1 MKRWAQR
8 ILGHTL
14 EETRGFTAGY
24 SSGRQSHTLG
34 ISATYGDNPMKPP
47 VYHFSEQQQGSF
59 YGGFMPHG
67 TYHSR
72 GNMYNPQRTPLPQ
85 GPQLRGSQFQGPY
98 SQGMLIPRAVPFLL
112 QHKPHHAISLPNP
125 YSAFLNPENKPP
137 SSQKTPTTQEKHL
150 PHRLSLAPARPS
162 TPVPNPSGRITP
174 PHKRSPKKKKKKPTA
189 AEKSE
194 IANTDS
200 AAGSVVKSWTKAGQ
214 NLVPKLIVE
223 KWAKGKQRSVSEGQ
237 ETTAANQPEQKLP
250 HSASPFPSPSE
261 IHHLGRALG
270 WDNKEG
276 NSPATQPQDRIES
289 ATDRVD
295 KRKGKQKKV
304 AEIQKDQIT
313 SNGEGSPTAPQHKV
327 HITSIIAAAGK
338 SKGPPATVSQITG
351 DAVGSPKSATAQPPA
366 SQSSGHLVVKTL
378 PNEKKQVVQQVLQPT
393 NVGGSSILYDSPTLD
408 RRKTKV
414 TTLISQATS
423 PEHRHYVSEQEAVKA
438 AIQENDI
445 DKLIANAQMISKN
458 KNIEKQLKPKNQVPV
473 LVKVEGANQLPAR
486 PPTQTKGLPEVS
498 KSLAGNLVMVKH
510 EKPPGLDNGEGGSN
524 GFNGQL
530 LAANFVRERKLSVG
544 PNPTPSTNFRS
555 TGGSV
560 PREFVNSKVSI
571 SPDNPGLSNAKAS
584 SDVSGN
590 NTDPKFPT
598 PTKTPVAAMIACPR
612 PLTSTNTLVTPTS
625 IPYKNTRQPPPSK
638 VLPAMPKQLDFI
650 TTANGK
656 TNAHEVIPT
665 NILAL
670 IPDTPPPSLPDYAK
684 AASGPN
690 GRNVDQKFNTPP
702 TSPSRNPPTAPVAPT
717 KTITTLITS
726 PSPTITKGPPS
737 SPTSP
742 KPNKS
747 WSSIV
752 TGNSADPNAINKKF
766 QRNRIGIEGF
776 PELGKPLTILSSN
789 QLPRTP
795 HEIWD
800 GDGLNQKAS
809 LSAMA
814 EPFEPA
820 EPRHTASAD
829 SHLKTNN
836 RSSPP
841 ILHSHIPTHPV
852 APAIMKFPIPDPP
865 LAPILLPQTPIE
877 HMSFPFDHLLGVFY
891 DTPEFTKYLNKS
903 YNELLFKEN
912 YLRAQ
917 YQRISETFV
926 EEWDYITA
934 QERKSIITKALSNL
948 SERLD
953 RVQLSAGTGMEKLL
967 RDLGLTKYSPS
978 TTPLLHKPT
987 TPNLREAYLQ
997 GAPVHEETKK
1007 GSSKSVKE
1015 AYLKWRAEYC
1025 FDCDPDALCISPD
1038 WLYSIISRLLG
1049 MPHTLRHRFGP
1060 VWHKK
1065 NFDSSVT
1072 PDHEK
1077 YTRERLE
1084 LWCPDDC
1091 LDCKEAENTGWP
1103 TEWTFVR
1110 NSQSRTKDS
1119 LHSSSSEIEVPR
1131 RNLPNDSPFQPSSPH
1146 TQNSPGDI
1154 QDPFVFSQL
1163 SFLKKARLMSN
1174 RFTDPIFARSD
1185 GWKAANPGRTKFME
1199 LMNIDIALFYCELIE
1214 EILQIFGE
1222 VRRERIWITLPS
1234 IADYHEGLPII
1245 PTQGIRGRPRTRS
1258 TGKGSSEMRT
1268 SITSDSLDQI
1278 QRKKGRE
1285 YMHTR
1290 VLEERKRMW
1299 EFVNEVQRTTD
1310 WKIAGLRLVD
1320 RDTDREVERAYDGGL
1335 WTIPVPPQEK
1345 EMLEREFAKLRV

>member
-1 MKRWAQR
+1 
-8 ILGHTL
+8 
-14 EETRGFTAGY
+14 
-24 SSGRQSHTLG
+24 
-34 ISATYGDNPMKPP
+34 MKPP

-59 YGGFMPHG
+59 YGGFVPQD
-67 TYHSR
+67 TCHSR

-112 QHKPHHAISLPNP
+112 RHKPHHAISLPNP

-137 SSQKTPTTQEKHL
+137 NSQKTPTTQERYL

-174 PHKRSPKKKKKKPTA
+174 PHKRSPKKKKKKPAA

-200 AAGSVVKSWTKAGQ
+200 AAGSVVKSWTKAEQ

-223 KWAKGKQRSVSEGQ
+223 KWAKGKQQGVWEGQ
-237 ETTAANQPEQKLP
+237 ETTAANQPEQKLT
-250 HSASPFPSPSE
+250 HSASPFPSPSG
-261 IHHLGRALG
+261 IHHLGRTLE

-289 ATDRVD
+289 AADRMD

-313 SNGEGSPTAPQHKV
+313 
-327 HITSIIAAAGK
+327 
-338 SKGPPATVSQITG
+338 G
-351 DAVGSPKSATAQPPA
+351 DAVGSPKSATTQSPT

-378 PNEKKQVVQQVLQPT
+378 PNGKKQVVQQVLQPT
-393 NVGGSSILYDSPTLD
+393 NVGGSILHDSPIIG
-408 RRKTKV
+408 RRKTKL

-423 PEHRHYVSEQEAVKA
+423 PEHRYYAPEQEVVKA

-458 KNIEKQLKPKNQVPV
+458 KNIEKKLKPKNQIPV
-473 LVKVEGANQLPAR
+473 LVKVEGTNQLPAK
-486 PPTQTKGLPEVS
+486 PITQTKSLPEVS
-498 KSLAGNLVMVKH
+498 KSLAGNQVRVKQ
-510 EKPPGLDNGEGGSN
+510 EKPPGLDNGEGSN
-524 GFNGQL
+524 GFNGQF
-530 LAANFVRERKLSVG
+530 LATNLVKERKLSVD
-544 PNPTPSTNFRS
+544 PNPTPSASFWS
-555 TGGSV
+555 TGNSV

-584 SDVSGN
+584 SGVSGN
-590 NTDPKFPT
+590 NTNPKSPISI
-598 PTKTPVAAMIACPR
+598 KTSIAAMIACPR
-612 PLTSTNTLVTPTS
+612 PVTSSKTLVTPAS
-625 IPYKNTRQPPPSK
+625 IPYQNTRQPSPSK
-638 VLPAMPKQLDFI
+638 VLPAMPKQPDFA
-650 TTANGK
+650 TANGK

-670 IPDTPPPSLPDYAK
+670 IPDIPPPSLPDYAK

-690 GRNVDQKFNTPP
+690 GRNMDQKYNTPP
-702 TSPSRNPPTAPVAPT
+702 TSPSRNAPTAPVALT
-717 KTITTLITS
+717 KTITTLIAS
-726 PSPTITKGPPS
+726 PSPTLTKGPS
-737 SPTSP
+737 SPASP
-742 KPNKS
+742 KTNKS

-752 TGNSADPNAINKKF
+752 TGNSADPNANKNF

-789 QLPRTP
+789 QLPRAP
-795 HEIWD
+795 REIWD
-800 GDGLNQKAS
+800 GDGLNQRAS

-820 EPRHTASAD
+820 EPRQAASAD
-829 SHLKTNN
+829 SYLKTNN

-841 ILHSHIPTHPV
+841 ILHNHIPAHPV
-852 APAIMKFPIPDPP
+852 TPAIMQFPISNPP
-865 LAPILLPQTPIE
+865 LTPILLPQTPIE
-877 HMSFPFDHLLGVFY
+877 HMSFPFDHLLGIFY

-934 QERKSIITKALSNL
+934 QERKSIIAKALSNL

-967 RDLGLTKYSPS
+967 RDLGLNKYSPP

-997 GAPVHEETKK
+997 GAPVREETK

-1065 NFDSSVT
+1065 GFDSSVT
-1072 PDHEK
+1072 PGHEN

-1084 LWCPDDC
+1084 LWCSDDC
-1091 LDCKEAENTGWP
+1091 PDCKEAENTGWP

-1110 NSQSRTKDS
+1110 NNQSRTKGS
-1119 LHSSSSEIEVPR
+1119 LHSSSIEIEVPR
-1131 RNLPNDSPFQPSSPH
+1131 RNLPNDSLFEPSSPH
-1146 TQNSPGDI
+1146 TQNSPDDI
-1154 QDPFVFSQL
+1154 RDPFIFSQL

-1222 VRRERIWITLPS
+1222 VRRERVWITLPS

-1245 PTQGIRGRPRTRS
+1245 PTQEIRGRPRTRS

-1285 YMHTR
+1285 YIHTR